1 MASLLDI
8 FFFIFHILIILFN
21 LLGWIWQKTRKWNLA
36 ILLLTGFS
44 WLILGIWYGLGYCPF
59 TEWHW
64 QVRQKLGY
72 HDMPASY
79 IKFLIKSL
87 TGIDLNARLVDI
99 ITLVFFLAALIIS
112 VFLNKRDWLRRRGK

>member
-87 TGIDLNARLVDI
+87 TGINLNARLVDI